1 MDRDCVEIGRI
12 GARPT
17 VDVEAQSFEEMDAF
31 AMLKADHRKVEELFE
46 KFELTNGKATKQS
59 LAEQIC
65 LELKVHTVIEEEI
78 FYPACRG
85 KIEDD
90 LVNEAYVEHDSA
102 KLLINEIEAGGP
114 DEEFYDAKVKVL
126 SEMIEHHVE
135 EEEKRSEGM
144 FSQARAA
151 GLDMDALADAMRAR
165 KATAMEEFQAG
176 KPAQTLTLEGDDTD
190 KAMMDKPSGAEAR

>member
-1 MDRDCVEIGRI
+1 M
-12 GARPT
+12 T
-17 VDVEAQSFEEMDAF
+17 QTYEEMDAV
-31 AMLKADHRKVEELFE
+31 AMLKADHRKVEEIFAAFE
-46 KFELTNGKATKQS
+46 KARSVDRKRA
-59 LAEQIC
+59 LAEQAC
-65 LELKVHTVIEEEI
+65 LELKVHTVIEEEV

-85 KIEDD
+85 RIEDD
-90 LVNEAYVEHDSA
+90 LLDEAYVEHDAA
-102 KLLINEIEAGGP
+102 KQMINDIEAGGP

-135 EEEKRSEGM
+135 EEEKRVEGM

-176 KPAQTLTLEGDDTD
+176 KPAETLTMQGDDVEKAQQTLDVDG
-190 KAMMDKPSGAEAR
+190 APSPMR

>member
-1 MDRDCVEIGRI
+1 M
-12 GARPT
+12 
-17 VDVEAQSFEEMDAF
+17 AQSYDEMDAI
-31 AMLKADHRKVEELFE
+31 AMLKADHRKVEELFA
-46 KFELTNGKATKQS
+46 KFEETNGKATKQR
-59 LAEQIC
+59 LAEEIC
-65 LELKVHTVIEEEI
+65 LELKVHTAIEEEI

-102 KLLINEIEAGGP
+102 KLLINEIEAGGA

>member
-1 MDRDCVEIGRI
+1 M
-12 GARPT
+12 
-17 VDVEAQSFEEMDAF
+17 AQSYEEMDAI
-31 AMLKADHRKVEELFE
+31 AMLKADHRVVEELFE
-46 KFELTNGKATKQS
+46 KFEQTNGKATKQR

-65 LELKVHTVIEEEI
+65 LELKVHTAIEEEV

-114 DEEFYDAKVKVL
+114 EEDFYDAKVKVL

-151 GLDMDALADAMRAR
+151 GLDMDLLADQMRAR

-176 KPAQTLTLEGDDTD
+176 KPAETRTLHGDDVESALTD
-190 KAMMDKPSGAEAR
+190 QPLGDGAGAR

>member
-1 MDRDCVEIGRI
+1 M
-12 GARPT
+12 
-17 VDVEAQSFEEMDAF
+17 AQSYEEMDAI
-31 AMLKADHRKVEELFE
+31 AMLKADHRKVEELFA
-46 KFELTNGKATKQS
+46 KFEETNGKATKQR

-65 LELKVHTVIEEEI
+65 LELKVHTAIEEEI

-85 KIEDD
+85 QIEDD

-114 DEEFYDAKVKVL
+114 EEDFYDAKVKVL

-151 GLDMDALADAMRAR
+151 GLDMDLLAEQMRAR

-176 KPAQTLTLEGDDTD
+176 KPAETRTLEGDDVESALTD
-190 KAMMDKPSGAEAR
+190 QPFGDGASLR

>member
-1 MDRDCVEIGRI
+1 M
-12 GARPT
+12 
-17 VDVEAQSFEEMDAF
+17 AQSYEEMDAI
-31 AMLKADHRKVEELFE
+31 AMLKADHRKVEELFA
-46 KFELTNGKATKQS
+46 KFEATSGKAAKQR

-65 LELKVHTVIEEEI
+65 LELKVHTAIEEEI

-114 DEEFYDAKVKVL
+114 EEDFYDAKVKVL

-151 GLDMDALADAMRAR
+151 GLDMDLLAEQMRAR

-176 KPAQTLTLEGDDTD
+176 KPAETRTLEGDDVESALTD
-190 KAMMDKPSGAEAR
+190 QPFGDGASLR